1 MKRCVQC
8 IRLKGFPPRVGPGTA
23 RSEKKNILVAGRGGG
38 GCVAWVSDFFS
49 FFQKRIQ
56 V

>member
-23 RSEKKNILVAGRGGG
+23 RSEKKYSGGWEGRG
-38 GCVAWVSDFFS
+38 WVCGLG
-49 FFQKRIQ
+49 K
-56 V
+56 